1 LPASAAQHLTWQTS
15 RGGRASQQN
24 DGCAGRYLGMGRP
37 LHNQNENLLSL
48 LILDLALSH
57 PLIVTELAC
66 GTPPAPRSHTL
77 TDIATLPQ
85 ARQAT
90 LGEVRSLI
98 RSLIEREKL
107 YGLKCGVVDLAL
119 LASTLLTPGSRLW
132 SLDRRLVEL
141 AQRFDVAFR
150 PALQ

>member
-1 LPASAAQHLTWQTS
+1 MNGVLVDTS
-15 RGGRASQQN
+15 VWIDHFCNR
-24 DGCAGRYLGMGRP
+24 
-37 LHNQNENLLSL
+37 NENLVSL
-48 LILDLALSH
+48 LTLDLALSH

-66 GTPPAPRSHTL
+66 GTPPAPRSRTL

-90 LGEVRSLI
+90 LDEVRNF
-98 RSLIEREKL
+98 IEREKL
-107 YGLKCGVVDLAL
+107 YGLGCGVVDLAL

>member
-1 LPASAAQHLTWQTS
+1 MKAVLVDTS
-15 RGGRASQQN
+15 VWVDHFRNR
-24 DGCAGRYLGMGRP
+24 
-37 LHNQNENLLSL
+37 NENLVSL
-48 LILDLALSH
+48 LTLDLALSH

-66 GTPPAPRSHTL
+66 GTPPAPRSRTL
-77 TDIATLPQ
+77 ADIATLPQ

-90 LGEVRSLI
+90 LDEVRNF
-98 RSLIEREKL
+98 IEREKL
-107 YGLKCGVVDLAL
+107 YGLGCGVVDLAL

-132 SLDRRLVEL
+132 SLDRRLAEL